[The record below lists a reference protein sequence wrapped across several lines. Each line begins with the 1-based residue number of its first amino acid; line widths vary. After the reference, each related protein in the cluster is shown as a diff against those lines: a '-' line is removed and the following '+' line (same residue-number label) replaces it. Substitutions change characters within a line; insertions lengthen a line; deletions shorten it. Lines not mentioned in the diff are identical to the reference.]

1 MAWCQNPE
9 TAPSRPARPFWLH
22 GFQVCPLTC
31 SRRLG
36 QGLTRHL
43 LMSLLSI
50 CSWALGEEKEP
61 LTVWGGRWIRGAQ
74 RNGGGLSGAEKG
86 SRRGPG
92 CRSGLLPEEGTV
104 AACPS
109 SLLTRLAGPASGGCA
124 PVSLNA
130 ASRRDGM
137 AFGLFVKVRISG
149 RGGAWPGS
157 SRVGVQPRGGSA
169 PRRPRCEWRAAPH
182 SWAEAD
188 GVMKP
193 QTSPS
198 PGS

>member
-1 MAWCQNPE
+1 MAAARTGPRGGRGWGVPLRPPRSLDHGCLATRPLELHSGSSIGEEFGMAWCQNPE

-74 RNGGGLSGAEKG
+74 RNGGGLSSAEKG
-86 SRRGPG
+86 SWGG
-92 CRSGLLPEEGTV
+92 
-104 AACPS
+104 
-109 SLLTRLAGPASGGCA
+109 AGVPLRPAS
-124 PVSLNA
+124 
-130 ASRRDGM
+130 
-137 AFGLFVKVRISG
+137 
-149 RGGAWPGS
+149 RGGDGGRLS
-157 SRVGVQPRGGSA
+157 VQPVDQARQSCLWGL
-169 PRRPRCEWRAAPH
+169 RPRLLKRCLMPRWNGIRPLC
-182 SWAEAD
+182 
-188 GVMKP
+188 
-193 QTSPS
+193 
-198 PGS
+198 

>member
-61 LTVWGGRWIRGAQ
+61 LTVWGGDGLGVHRETEVDFPVQ
-74 RNGGGLSGAEKG
+74 RKEAGGGARVPL
-86 SRRGPG
+86 R
-92 CRSGLLPEEGTV
+92 
-104 AACPS
+104 
-109 SLLTRLAGPASGGCA
+109 PASGGG
-124 PVSLNA
+124 
-130 ASRRDGM
+130 DG
-137 AFGLFVKVRISG
+137 G
-149 RGGAWPGS
+149 RLS
-157 SRVGVQPRGGSA
+157 VQPVDQARQSCLWGL
-169 PRRPRCEWRAAPH
+169 RPRLLKRCLTPRWNGIRPLC
-182 SWAEAD
+182 
-188 GVMKP
+188 
-193 QTSPS
+193 
-198 PGS
+198 

>member
-61 LTVWGGRWIRGAQ
+61 LTVWGGDGLGVHRETEVDFPVQRKEAGGGGRGAAQ
-74 RNGGGLSGAEKG
+74 ACFR
-86 SRRGPG
+86 RRGRWPPV
-92 CRSGLLPEEGTV
+92 RP
-104 AACPS
+104 AC
-109 SLLTRLAGPASGGCA
+109 
-124 PVSLNA
+124 
-130 ASRRDGM
+130 
-137 AFGLFVKVRISG
+137 
-149 RGGAWPGS
+149 
-157 SRVGVQPRGGSA
+157 
-169 PRRPRCEWRAAPH
+169 
-182 SWAEAD
+182 
-188 GVMKP
+188 
-193 QTSPS
+193 
-198 PGS
+198 

>member
-61 LTVWGGRWIRGAQ
+61 LTVWGGDGLGVHRETEVDFPVQRKEAGA
-74 RNGGGLSGAEKG
+74 GAG
-86 SRRGPG
+86 VPLR
-92 CRSGLLPEEGTV
+92 
-104 AACPS
+104 
-109 SLLTRLAGPASGGCA
+109 PASGGG
-124 PVSLNA
+124 
-130 ASRRDGM
+130 DG
-137 AFGLFVKVRISG
+137 G
-149 RGGAWPGS
+149 RLS
-157 SRVGVQPRGGSA
+157 VQPVDQARQSCLWGL
-169 PRRPRCEWRAAPH
+169 RPRLLKRCLTPRWNGIRPLC
-182 SWAEAD
+182 
-188 GVMKP
+188 
-193 QTSPS
+193 
-198 PGS
+198 